1 MVPDALYLSLDN
13 PDGSSGTRV
22 VNGLRRP
29 SPKAIE
35 SYSIRDNGN
44 LIYAKGKHILWII
57 LKKQRCRFEFFLIKV
72 HSKKLT
78 HEILGF

>member
-44 LIYAKGKHILWII
+44 LIYAKGKHIL
-57 LKKQRCRFEFFLIKV
+57 
-72 HSKKLT
+72 
-78 HEILGF
+78 

>member
-1 MVPDALYLSLDN
+1 MIPDALYLSLGN
-13 PDGSSGTRV
+13 PAGTI
-22 VNGLRRP
+22 VNGLRP

-57 LKKQRCRFEFFLIKV
+57 LKKQRCRFEFSLIKV

-78 HEILGF
+78 HEF